1 MQAYDTYR
9 YLKFLGSQNLSISYT
24 PPPQEK
30 KNNPANF
37 RYFEFIIEIFANYSY
52 K

>member
-9 YLKFLGSQNLSISYT
+9 YLKFLGSQNLSISYN
-24 PPPQEK
+24 PPLRK
-30 KNNPANF
+30 KNNPAYF
-37 RYFEFIIEIFANYSY
+37 RYFEFIIEIFVNYSY